1 MCDGSTD
8 SPTRLM
14 LLYKR
19 IVTPFPRLERI
30 RLVLRHRFLTTIF
43 LRVYML
49 PVGTDVRLSP
59 CEVNTAKF
67 FLAAVSSSVTP
78 RGDRVKF
85 RLPFLGGKREREEE
99 AVFCGLFPRCRL
111 NSLFIFLQGSLLEKR
126 KLRAS
131 FS

>member
-30 RLVLRHRFLTTIF
+30 GLVLRHRFLTTIF

-59 CEVNTAKF
+59 CEVNTAKVF
-67 FLAAVSSSVTP
+67 FGCSLVFCDSAGRQGEIQASV
-78 RGDRVKF
+78 
-85 RLPFLGGKREREEE
+85 LGGEERER
-99 AVFCGLFPRCRL
+99 GR
-111 NSLFIFLQGSLLEKR
+111 GSV
-126 KLRAS
+126 LRAIPS
-131 FS
+131 L